1 MIDIYLNEL
10 AMYRE
15 NRNNYT
21 KEERK
26 LLRAALKNTVEGIKP
41 GELEIS
47 INAIP

>member
-1 MIDIYLNEL
+1 MIDLYLNEL

-26 LLRAALKNTVEGIKP
+26 LIRAALKSTVDQLQP
-41 GELEIS
+41 GELQKS
-47 INAIP
+47 FSAIP